1 MPVAIPPSVP
11 EAFAING
18 ERNVIP
24 VASQIGITNGAASL
38 NDGFPPLTRTS
49 PSSGGVPPAGK
60 DFNGILFMISA
71 HVAWLQSGG
80 CYQFN
85 SDVVTI
91 AGGYRIGA
99 IVQSA
104 VTPTTFFMNTVNGN
118 TNNPDSVTTGWLT
131 YSPVGGALKL
141 QATTLPSGDS
151 SDLALALG
159 IGFLDLNPS
168 TGAANLTGI
177 DATNVSD
184 GQFLVITNVNASNSV
199 TIKAFD
205 IGSAPTSRFRAPT
218 DFTLLQYGS
227 VTFRYSSAIGM
238 WTLA

>member
-1 MPVAIPPSVP
+1 MPVAVPPAVA

-18 ERNVIP
+18 DRNTIP
-24 VASQIGITNGAASL
+24 VDSQIGITNGAASF

-49 PSSGGVPPAGK
+49 PSAGGVPPAGL
-60 DFNGILFMISA
+60 DVNGILYMISA
-71 HVAWLQSGG
+71 HTAWLQAGG
-80 CYQFN
+80 CYTF
-85 SDVVTI
+85 SADVVTV

-99 IVQSA
+99 IVQSVVSPA
-104 VTPTTFFMNTVNGN
+104 TFFMNTVDGN
-118 TNNPDSVTTGWLT
+118 TNDPDTTPTGWLT

-141 QATTLPSGDS
+141 QATTLPAGTS

-168 TGAANLTGI
+168 AGASDLTGI
-177 DATNVSD
+177 DATNVTD
-184 GQFLVITNVNASNSV
+184 GQLLVITNVNASNAV

-205 IGSAPTSRFRAPT
+205 IGSAPTSRFRAPA
-218 DFTLLQYGS
+218 DFTLLQYNS
-227 VTFRYSSAIGM
+227 VTFRYSSSVGM